1 MTRRNHRPE
10 PRVLRTGRRSRGAV
24 APAQRRCLR
33 TSIDRASPL
42 DGPGGRCD
50 HARSVAIDGIEHMT
64 EVRRRRLVLLARII
78 SALTVLGV
86 AFGLWLSTFEQEPT
100 DLGLLLAFALF
111 PFVGYLMATRRPD
124 NSLSWLV
131 LGIGATIG
139 LGSVLESYGGYAVN
153 GGIGGRTAGLIA
165 VALDTPLWVPVVGL
179 PATFLLL
186 LFPDGHLPS
195 PRWRWSA
202 RILAVSMVIIYLSI
216 VLHPG
221 RFGEEAEE
229 FANFQNPLGV
239 EWLRSVL
246 DISIVSLVM
255 LPIGVIGSLVA
266 LVRRFRRS
274 SGIER
279 LQLRWLV
286 TAATIVAVLYTA
298 ALLIG
303 FSGSWSGSDQPTWMT
318 VLQEVSV
325 FSFGLIPIAIGAS
338 VLRYHL
344 FDIDVVINRALLFGA
359 LAVFIAA
366 VYVGVVV
373 GVGALVGS
381 RANPILSAAAAAI
394 VALAFQ
400 PARSR
405 AQRFADRLVYGER
418 AAPYEVLSEFSERL
432 GNVYATEELLPRM
445 TRALAGGTGAV
456 RADVWVRIGAELEPE
471 ATWPLDADPLPP
483 IAAVDDAVGEVSA
496 SGMRE
501 PIRHQGELLGALS
514 IVKRPGESISPTEEK
529 LVRDLAGQAGLVMR
543 NVALTEQLMDHI
555 EELRASRQRLVNAQD
570 EERRK
575 LERNLHDGAQ
585 QQLVALSVKLRL
597 AEALAARDPE
607 KTQAMLANL
616 QTETGQAIED
626 LRDLARGIY
635 PPLLADKGLVAALE
649 AQARKSPIATS
660 VSAENIARYPE
671 QMEAAVYFCTLEA
684 LNNVAKYSGASSAE
698 VRLTQSDG
706 DLTFEVT
713 DNGAGFDTDRT
724 SYGTGLR
731 GMADR
736 IEVIGGVLKVR
747 SASGRGTSITGRIP
761 IEVLLSEPSL
771 RAEAD
776 GTL

>member
-1 MTRRNHRPE
+1 
-10 PRVLRTGRRSRGAV
+10 LAG
-24 APAQRRCLR
+24 
-33 TSIDRASPL
+33 TS
-42 DGPGGRCD
+42 GGCD
-50 HARSVAIDGIEHMT
+50 HARGVETTDGIEHMT
-64 EVRRRRLVLLARII
+64 EARRRRLVVLTRII
-78 SALTVLGV
+78 TALTVLGV
-86 AFGLWLSTFEQEPT
+86 GVGLWLSFLDEKPA
-100 DLGLLLAFALF
+100 DVGLLLAFVLF
-111 PFVGYLMATRRPD
+111 PFVGYLMATRRPE
-124 NSLSWLV
+124 NALSWLV
-131 LGIGATIG
+131 LGIGATVG
-139 LGSVLESYGGYAVN
+139 LGSFLGSYGGYAVN

-165 VALDTPLWVPVVGL
+165 VALDSPLWLPVVGL
-179 PATFLLL
+179 PVTFLLL

-195 PRWRWSA
+195 PRWRWFA
-202 RILAVSMVIIYLSI
+202 RILAASMVLLYLSI
-216 VLHPG
+216 VLRPG
-221 RFGEEAEE
+221 EFGEEAEE

-246 DISIVSLVM
+246 NVTIVSLVM
-255 LPIGVIGSLVA
+255 LPIGVVGSLVA

-303 FSGSWSGSDQPTWMT
+303 FAGAWSGSDQPTWMT
-318 VLQEVSV
+318 VLQDGSV
-325 FSFGLIPIAIGAS
+325 FSFGLIPIAIGVS
-338 VLRYHL
+338 VLRYRL

-366 VYVGVVV
+366 VYGGVVV

-432 GNVYATEELLPRM
+432 GNVYATNELLPRM
-445 TRALAGGTGAV
+445 TSALAAGTGAV
-456 RADVWVRIGAELEPE
+456 RADAWIRIGDELVPE
-471 ATWPLDADPLPP
+471 ATWPHDAEPLPP
-483 IAAVDDAVGEVSA
+483 IAAAEDDAGEVSA
-496 SGMRE
+496 TGMRE

-514 IVKRPGESISPTEEK
+514 IVKRPGESLTPTEEK

-543 NVALTEQLMDHI
+543 NVSLTEQLMDHI
-555 EELRASRQRLVNAQD
+555 EQLRASRQRLVNAQD

-607 KTQAMLANL
+607 KTQAMLSDL

-660 VSAENIARYPE
+660 VSAENVQRYPQ
-671 QMEAAVYFCTLEA
+671 QMEVAVYFCTLEA
-684 LNNVAKYSGASSAE
+684 LNNVAKYSGASSAG
-698 VRLTQSDG
+698 VRLAQSNG
-706 DLTFEVT
+706 DLTFEVF
-713 DNGAGFDTDRT
+713 DNGAGFDTERT

-736 IEVIGGVLKVR
+736 IEVIGGVLEVR
-747 SASGRGTSITGRIP
+747 SAPGKGTSITGRIP
-761 IEVLLSEPSL
+761 TDVLPSEP
-771 RAEAD
+771 
-776 GTL
+776 TPQV

>member
-1 MTRRNHRPE
+1 M
-10 PRVLRTGRRSRGAV
+10 VDRSE
-24 APAQRRCLR
+24 
-33 TSIDRASPL
+33 
-42 DGPGGRCD
+42 
-50 HARSVAIDGIEHMT
+50 GIEGMR
-64 EVRRRRLVLLARII
+64 EVRRRRLVLLARLL

-86 AFGLWLSTFEQEPT
+86 AAGLWLSAVDQQPT
-100 DLGLLLAFALF
+100 DQGLLLAFALF

-124 NSLSWLV
+124 NSLSWIM
-131 LGIGATIG
+131 LGIGVAIG
-139 LGSVLESYGGYAVN
+139 VGGFLGSFGGYAVH
-153 GGIGGRTAGLIA
+153 GGIGGRTLGLIA
-165 VALDTPLWVPVVGL
+165 VSLNTPMWVPIVGL
-179 PATFLLL
+179 PVTFLLL

-195 PRWRWSA
+195 SRWRWFA
-202 RILAVSMVIIYLSI
+202 RILAVSLVVVYLGI
-216 VLHPG
+216 VLTPG
-221 RFGEEAEE
+221 KFGDEAEA
-229 FANFQNPLGV
+229 FANFRNPLGV
-239 EWLRSVL
+239 EWLRPVL
-246 DISIVSLVM
+246 EVAIVSLAM
-255 LPIGVIGSLVA
+255 LPIGVICSLVA
-266 LVRRFRRS
+266 LVQRFRRS

-286 TAATIVAVLYTA
+286 TAATIVAVLYTI

-303 FSGSWSGSDQPTWMT
+303 FAGSWATSGQPGWMT
-318 VLQEVSV
+318 VLQNVAV
-325 FSFGLIPIAIGAS
+325 FSFGLIPIAIGVS

-432 GNVYATEELLPRM
+432 GNAYATEELLPRM

-456 RADVWVRIGAELEPE
+456 RADVWVRIGGELVPE
-471 ATWPLDADPLPP
+471 ATWPHDADPLPP
-483 IAAVDDAVGEVSA
+483 IAAVEEAVGEVSA

-514 IVKRPGESISPTEEK
+514 IVKRPGESITPTEEK
-529 LVRDLAGQAGLVMR
+529 LVRDLAAQAGLMMR
-543 NVALTEQLMDHI
+543 NVALTEQLMEHI
-555 EELRASRQRLVNAQD
+555 EQLRASRQRLVNAQD

-607 KTQAMLANL
+607 KTQAMLADL
-616 QTETGQAIED
+616 QIQSGQAIED

-649 AQARKSPIATS
+649 AQARKSSIATS
-660 VSAENIARYPE
+660 VSAENVARYP
-671 QMEAAVYFCTLEA
+671 QQVEAAVYFCALEA

-698 VRLTQSDG
+698 VRLAQSNG
-706 DLTFEVT
+706 DLTFEVS
-713 DNGAGFDTDRT
+713 DDGAGFDTDRT

-736 IEVIGGVLKVR
+736 IEVIGGVLEVR
-747 SASGRGTSITGRIP
+747 SAPGRGTSITGRIP
-761 IEVLLSEPSL
+761 TDVLPSEPSL
-771 RAEAD
+771 AQKDWAPS
-776 GTL
+776 